1 MDRQDFEQVVPELRL
16 KLLKIALFY
25 LADEEEA
32 EDVVQDTLLKLWMT
46 RSNINDGK
54 AGMEALGTTI
64 AKNLSI
70 DRLRTIQRHRHE
82 ELPDNIVH
90 DDSNNAQTRIEQ
102 KENENWIK
110 AVVNNLP
117 DKHRA
122 VLQMRQEEQME
133 FSEIARIMG
142 TSETS
147 VRVILSRAR
156 AKVMEQLK
164 QRRT

>member
-82 ELPDNIVH
+82 ELPDNIAH
-90 DDSNNAQTRIEQ
+90 DDGNNAQTRIEQ

>member
-32 EDVVQDTLLKLWMT
+32 EDIVQDTLLKLWMT

-90 DDSNNAQTRIEQ
+90 DDGNNAQTRMEQ

>member
-25 LADEEEA
+25 LTDEEEA

-46 RSNINDGK
+46 RSSINDGK
-54 AGMEALGTTI
+54 AGMEALGITI

-90 DDSNNAQTRIEQ
+90 DDGTNAQTRMEQ

-110 AVVNNLP
+110 AVVSNLP